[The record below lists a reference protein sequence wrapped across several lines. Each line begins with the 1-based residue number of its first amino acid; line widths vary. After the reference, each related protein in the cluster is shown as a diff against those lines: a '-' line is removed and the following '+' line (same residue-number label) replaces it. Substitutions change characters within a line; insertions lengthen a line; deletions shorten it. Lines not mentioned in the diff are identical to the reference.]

1 MPVRDRMSHS
11 WLWGLASLALV
22 LGTPLALMASPPSAQ
37 RASTNVARVVTPPFS
52 DVDLS
57 IAQPSPDGWV
67 VPRRD
72 GTRAVLTIDDE
83 LQSYLRSLFNRYEVP
98 TGAVVAIEPK
108 SGRVLAYVGYEA
120 AKGDSPSVLTD
131 PDPPA
136 ASVFKLV
143 TTSALL
149 DAGVKSTTSVCYGGG
164 MRNLVQADLI
174 DNPKRDQWCAT
185 LAEALGY
192 SINAIFAKLA
202 DRYVSEDRMARYVSA
217 FGFGQHL
224 PFDLPTE
231 PSPVDVPDSRLERAR
246 MAAGFWHSQLSPL
259 HAALLAST
267 IANDGQ
273 MPYAAIVDRIETRTG
288 ETLYEHT
295 PRTFRQV
302 LPRHTAR
309 AAGEMMTRTVTHG
322 TAKKAFWDSKGRPF
336 LPGIEVAGKT
346 GTLSRYNP
354 QRTYNWW
361 VGYAPVDDPKIAVAA
376 LVVNDPKWRIKASY
390 VAREALRKYLIR

>member
-1 MPVRDRMSHS
+1 M
-11 WLWGLASLALV
+11 
-22 LGTPLALMASPPSAQ
+22 
-37 RASTNVARVVTPPFS
+37 VTPPFS
-52 DVDLS
+52 DIDLNRARTTS
-57 IAQPSPDGWV
+57 EGWV

-72 GTRAVLTIDDE
+72 GTHAVLTLDDE
-83 LQSYLRSLFNRYEVP
+83 LQSHVRDIFHRYDVP
-98 TGAVVAIEPK
+98 VGGVVAIEPK
-108 SGRVLAYVGYEA
+108 SGRVLAYVGYRA
-120 AKGDSPSVLTD
+120 GKGDSPDVLTD
-131 PDPPA
+131 PDPPS
-136 ASVFKLV
+136 ASVFKIV
-143 TTSALL
+143 TASALL
-149 DAGVKSTTSVCYGGG
+149 DAGVKSSTSVCYGGG
-164 MRNLVQADLI
+164 MRNLVQADLV
-174 DNPKRDQWCAT
+174 DDPKRDRWCQT
-185 LAEALGY
+185 LADALGY

-202 DRYVSEDRMARYVSA
+202 DRHVSADRMARYVSA
-217 FGFGQHL
+217 FGFGQRL

-267 IANDGQ
+267 IADDGR
-273 MPYAAIVDRIETRTG
+273 MPYAAIVERIETRTG

-295 PRTFRQV
+295 PRDFRQV

-322 TAKKAFWDSKGRPF
+322 TAKKAFWDARGRPF

-346 GTLSRYNP
+346 GTLSRYDP

-376 LVVNDPKWRIKASY
+376 LVVNEPKWRIKASY
-390 VAREALRKYLIR
+390 VAREALRNYLIRSK

>member
-1 MPVRDRMSHS
+1 
-11 WLWGLASLALV
+11 
-22 LGTPLALMASPPSAQ
+22 
-37 RASTNVARVVTPPFS
+37 NVARVVTPPFS
-52 DVDLS
+52 DIDLS
-57 IAQPSPDGWV
+57 RAQSTSEGWV

-72 GTRAVLTIDDE
+72 GTHAVLTLDDE
-83 LQSYLRSLFNRYEVP
+83 LQSHVEGLFSRYDVP

-108 SGRVLAYVGYEA
+108 SGRVLAYVGYRA
-120 AKGDSPSVLTD
+120 GKGDSPEVLTD
-131 PDPPA
+131 PDPPS
-136 ASVFKLV
+136 ASVFKIV
-143 TTSALL
+143 TASALL
-149 DAGVKSTTSVCYGGG
+149 DAGVRSSTSVCYGGG
-164 MRNLVQADLI
+164 MRNLVQADLV
-174 DNPKRDQWCAT
+174 DDPKRDRWCAT

-202 DRYVSEDRMARYVSA
+202 DRHVSADRMARYVSA
-217 FGFGQHL
+217 FGFGQRL

-267 IANDGQ
+267 IANDGR
-273 MPYAAIVDRIETRTG
+273 MPYAAIVERIETRTG

-309 AAGEMMTRTVTHG
+309 AAGEMMTRTITHG
-322 TAKKAFWDSKGRPF
+322 TAKKAFWDSRGRPF

-376 LVVNDPKWRIKASY
+376 LVVNEPKWRIKASY
-390 VAREALRKYLIR
+390 VARETLRNYLIRRK

>member
-1 MPVRDRMSHS
+1 MTVRDGISHS
-11 WLWGLASLALV
+11 WLWGLASLALA
-22 LGTPLALMASPPSAQ
+22 LGTPLALMASPPSAH
-37 RASTNVARVVTPPFS
+37 RASTHVARVVTPPFS
-52 DVDLS
+52 DIDLTL
-57 IAQPSPDGWV
+57 AQPTPEGWA

-72 GTRAVLTIDDE
+72 GTRAVLTVDDQ
-83 LQSYLRSLFNRYEVP
+83 LQSYVRSLFSRYEVP
-98 TGAVVAIEPK
+98 VGALVAIEPK

-120 AKGDSPSVLTD
+120 GRGDSPGVVID

-136 ASVFKLV
+136 ASVFKII
-143 TTSALL
+143 TASALL
-149 DAGVKSTTSVCYGGG
+149 DAGVKSSTSVCYGGG

-174 DNPKRDQWCAT
+174 DDPKRDQWCAT

-202 DRYVSEDRMARYVSA
+202 DRHVDEDRMERYVSA
-217 FGFGQHL
+217 FGFGQRL
-224 PFDLPTE
+224 PFDLPAD
-231 PSPVDVPDSRLERAR
+231 PSPVDVPDGRLERAR

-259 HAALLAST
+259 HGALLAAT

-309 AAGEMMTRTVTHG
+309 AAGEMMTKTVTQG
-322 TAKKAFWDSKGRPF
+322 TAKKAFWDSRGRPF

-361 VGYAPVDDPKIAVAA
+361 VGYAPVDEPKIAVAA

-390 VAREALRKYLIR
+390 VAREALRSYLVR